1 MKYTYKYD
9 KITLVFRKDGWV
21 SLIWVCSLMA
31 SKNVHLIVLSGD
43 CPPIMGH
50 KCHNRLYEEGL
61 YNPLYA
67 TYIIYTY
74 MFLNICSESTM
85 RILAS
90 QTSSL
95 RKPSPLLTSQQKV
108 LLFISRT
115 SSRPLAMTAHS
126 SSS

>member
-9 KITLVFRKDGWV
+9 KITLVFRKDGWI

-61 YNPLYA
+61 YNPLYT
-67 TYIIYTY
+67 TYIINI
-74 MFLNICSESTM
+74 FLNICSENTG
-85 RILAS
+85 
-90 QTSSL
+90 
-95 RKPSPLLTSQQKV
+95 KPNKLVAKTFATAHFQQKV
-108 LLFISRT
+108 LLFISHT